1 MLPTSWTEEEFQ
13 LELRRIRT
21 ACLKGDDDRAE
32 TAEFIGMAIKLYG
45 ARTVYGKSLQNF
57 INSCLRDGNDIRLAR
72 MLYQDS
78 LKRVKEPRLDRW
90 RRETVFGLPPSG
102 EEITKGLMA
111 MREQMDD
118 QSAYDT
124 RWLDAAIAFPK
135 EYARYVHERVLPE
148 RPEPAMTKEDLATI
162 CIPRGR
168 KRHHSECTDNFRGG
182 GRIVCDD
189 AAGEIDT
196 NLIDDFD
203 MWRCANAIKVRKRSR
218 IAM

>member
-13 LELRRIRT
+13 LELRRLRDK
-21 ACLKGDDDRAE
+21 CLKGKDDRVE
-32 TAEFIGMAIKLYG
+32 TVEFIATAVQMYK
-45 ARTVYGKSLQNF
+45 ARTTHGKSLQEF
-57 INSCLRDGNDIRLAR
+57 VEACLWDGNDIRLAR

-111 MREQMDD
+111 MREQIDD

-135 EYARYVHERVLPE
+135 EYARYVHVVIASVPIISETVVVSFATMLP
-148 RPEPAMTKEDLATI
+148 A
-162 CIPRGR
+162 
-168 KRHHSECTDNFRGG
+168 
-182 GRIVCDD
+182 
-189 AAGEIDT
+189 
-196 NLIDDFD
+196 
-203 MWRCANAIKVRKRSR
+203 
-218 IAM
+218 